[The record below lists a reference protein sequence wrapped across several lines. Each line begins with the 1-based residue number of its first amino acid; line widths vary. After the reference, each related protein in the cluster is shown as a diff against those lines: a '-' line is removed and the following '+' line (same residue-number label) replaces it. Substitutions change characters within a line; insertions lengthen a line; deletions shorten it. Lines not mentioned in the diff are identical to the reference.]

1 MIVKGNFVFTDKN
14 LQDIDI
20 VCGASNGRESDSAP
34 VATNHHHHHFQL
46 RKYHSPHKLLS
57 WNRSWFLCKYLE
69 SLYQMLP

>member
-34 VATNHHHHHFQL
+34 VAT
-46 RKYHSPHKLLS
+46 
-57 WNRSWFLCKYLE
+57 
-69 SLYQMLP
+69 